1 LKSNDF
7 PYGASVRWVR
17 TADWVSHWHEIS
29 IWSTET
35 FGLPGDRYIV
45 DFNVNDMTWWF
56 GTADDRLIFLLRNGT
71 AKLVDQNLIDHE
83 RVC

>member
-1 LKSNDF
+1 MTSSDF
-7 PYGASVRWVR
+7 PYGASVQWKRKW
-17 TADWVSHWHEIS
+17 DWASNWHEIS

-45 DFNVNDMTWWF
+45 EFNINDMTWWF
-56 GTADDRLIFLLRNGT
+56 GTADDRLIFVLRNGA
-71 AKLVDQNLIDHE
+71 AKSVDQNLIDHE